1 VRVGA
6 RRLGPVLGAVAAL
19 GVAAAVVGRPV
30 SSHHDADS
38 RIAAAGQA
46 ASASRAAAGLTVD
59 EAYAQAIAGTA
70 ARSWPAADGTQ
81 LPDQPGA
88 AARAVEVAQTSA
100 ASAAPVVAPLHKL
113 RQADLLVVA
122 PESLRPAVAA
132 AIRRLPGVTATARL
146 DAATIKVNGT
156 FVQMLGVHPSAFR
169 AFAAAPTA
177 RSTSLW
183 RRVASGEIAVSY
195 TMGKQDKLPLDS
207 SVHVAG
213 QRAEDLRVGG
223 YGTVGIAGVDAVVSD
238 TVARSLGLPEGNALV
253 ISAPHAQLAELS
265 KRVKAALPKGA
276 GIAQLVAQVQPNLTA
291 QAAAQAT
298 ADGAAGATSVPVS
311 DAASISPAQVEAF
324 LKAALSRVG
333 MPYVWGAAGPRSFDC
348 SGLVQWS
355 MRQAGIVMP
364 RVAVDQARTGP
375 RVPLSQLAVGDLLF
389 YHTDATAPTYI
400 SHVAIYLGHGLM
412 VQAPEPGMNVQIVQ
426 ADFGSGFAGAVQVSP
441 ALAATVAGDPAA
453 G

>member
-6 RRLGPVLGAVAAL
+6 RRLGPVLGGVAAL

-38 RIAAAGQA
+38 RVAAAGQT
-46 ASASRAAAGLTVD
+46 ASAPRTAGGLTVD
-59 EAYAQAIAGTA
+59 EAYAQAIAGKA

-88 AARAVEVAQTSA
+88 AAKAVEVARTSA
-100 ASAAPVVAPLHKL
+100 AAATPVVAPLHKL

-122 PESLRPAVAA
+122 PQSLRPAVAA
-132 AIRRLPGVTATARL
+132 AIRRLSGVTATARL

-183 RRVASGEIAVSY
+183 RRVAGGEMAVSY

-213 QRAEDLRVGG
+213 QRAEELRVGG

-265 KRVKAALPKGA
+265 KRVKAVLPKGA

-298 ADGAAGATSVPVS
+298 ASGAAGAASVPVS

-441 ALAATVAGDPAA
+441 ALAATVAGDPA

>member
-1 VRVGA
+1 M
-6 RRLGPVLGAVAAL
+6 
-19 GVAAAVVGRPV
+19 
-30 SSHHDADS
+30 
-38 RIAAAGQA
+38 AG
-46 ASASRAAAGLTVD
+46 GLTVD
-59 EAYAQAIAGTA
+59 EAYTQAMAGHA

-88 AARAVEVAQTSA
+88 AAKAVEVARTSA
-100 ASAAPVVAPLHKL
+100 ASATPMVAPLHEL

-183 RRVASGEIAVSY
+183 RRVAGGEIAVSY
-195 TMGKQDKLPLDS
+195 TMGKQDKLPLGS

-213 QRAEDLRVGG
+213 QRAEDLRIGG

-253 ISAPHAQLAELS
+253 ISAPRAQLARLG
-265 KRVKAALPKGA
+265 KRVKAILPKGA
-276 GIAQLVAQVQPNLTA
+276 GVAQLVAQVQPSLPA

-298 ADGAAGATSVPVS
+298 AAGAAGATSMPVS
-311 DAASISPAQVEAF
+311 DAVSMSPVQVEAF
-324 LKAALSRVG
+324 LKAAISRVG
-333 MPYVWGAAGPRSFDC
+333 MPYVWGAEGPTSFDC

-355 MRQAGIVMP
+355 MRQAGVVMP

-375 RVPLSQLAVGDLLF
+375 RVSLSQLAPGDLLF

-453 G
+453 